1 MSKVLRFEE
10 LEVWREARAFAKRVF
25 EITHDPVF
33 PRDFGYI
40 NQINNA
46 AGSIMDNIA
55 EGFERGG
62 RKEFIQFLSIAKA
75 SAGEVRSQ
83 VYRGLDRNYFSDP
96 IYLELSNNI
105 QVISKRLSA
114 FISNLNNSLYSGVKY
129 KGKK

>member
-1 MSKVLRFEE
+1 MSKVSRFEE
-10 LEVWREARAFAKRVF
+10 LEVWQEARVFAKRVF
-25 EITHDPVF
+25 ELTHDLTF
-33 PRDFGYI
+33 SRDFGYI

-62 RKEFIQFLSIAKA
+62 RIEFIQFLSIAKA

-96 IYLELSNNI
+96 IYQELSNAI
-105 QVISKRLSA
+105 ETISKRLSA
-114 FISNLNNSLYSGVKY
+114 FILSLNNSLHRGVKY
-129 KGKK
+129 KDRK